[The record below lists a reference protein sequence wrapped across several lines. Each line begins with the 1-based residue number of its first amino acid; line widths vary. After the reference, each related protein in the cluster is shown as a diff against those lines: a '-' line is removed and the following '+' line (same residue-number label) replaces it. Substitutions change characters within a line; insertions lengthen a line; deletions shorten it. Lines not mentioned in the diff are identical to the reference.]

1 MALGEWIKPGH
12 PGFLA
17 QAVRRP
23 TAPVRAQAARARKQV
38 GQPLLREGFHTRV
51 L

>member
-1 MALGEWIKPGH
+1 MALGEWIKTGH

-23 TAPVRAQAARARKQV
+23 TAPVRAQAATARKQV
-38 GQPLLREGFHTRV
+38 
-51 L
+51 